1 MPGHT
6 LSKLSNDRSEFPPLE
21 KTALPIDSRAQLA
34 TRTAFAILLV
44 LLALWVASDFLTA
57 LAWAAVIAITTWPV
71 YIRFATLISD
81 DRSPGLAPLLFTLL
95 TGLVLIVPI
104 ILTVHQITQGSDA
117 FMLWV
122 TNLRQD
128 GIRVPGW
135 VAQLPIAG
143 EYLDGWW
150 QANLS
155 NPRAVVE
162 WLRGVNGVNMES
174 VTAWTSALGGEL
186 LHRLFLFLIT
196 LMALFL
202 VFREGAWLAD
212 RVLDTIDRLLGD
224 PGERLASKI
233 ADAIRGTVNGIV
245 AVALAEAAIIG
256 IGFVL
261 AGVPHP
267 LLFAVVTMAFAML
280 PFGAWAAFTA
290 AALVLLFHGGSLLAA
305 AVVFGFGATVMLISD
320 NFVQPALVGGR
331 ARLPFLLALIG
342 IFGGLRTFGLIG
354 LFLGPVIMTALL
366 TVLRE
371 WVGIK
376 D

>member
-1 MPGHT
+1 
-6 LSKLSNDRSEFPPLE
+6 
-21 KTALPIDSRAQLA
+21 
-34 TRTAFAILLV
+34 
-44 LLALWVASDFLTA
+44 
-57 LAWAAVIAITTWPV
+57 
-71 YIRFATLISD
+71 
-81 DRSPGLAPLLFTLL
+81 
-95 TGLVLIVPI
+95 
-104 ILTVHQITQGSDA
+104 VHQITQGSDA
-117 FMLWV
+117 FVHWV
-122 TNLRQD
+122 TQLRQE
-128 GIRVPGW
+128 GIPVPGW

-143 EYLDGWW
+143 EYLDRWW

-162 WLRGVNGVNMES
+162 WLRGVNMES
-174 VTAWTSALGGEL
+174 VTTWTSALGGEL

-196 LMALFL
+196 LMALYL
-202 VFREGAWLAD
+202 VFREGEWLAD
-212 RVLDTIDRLLGD
+212 RVLDTVDRLLGD
-224 PGERLASKI
+224 PGERLASKV

-245 AVALAEAAIIG
+245 AVAVADGAIIG
-256 IGFVL
+256 IGYVL

-267 LLFAVVTMAFAML
+267 LLFAVLTIAFAML

-305 AVVFGFGATVMLISD
+305 AGVFGFGATVMLIGD
-320 NFVQPALVGGR
+320 NFIQPTLVGGT

-371 WVGIK
+371 WVGLE

>member
-6 LSKLSNDRSEFPPLE
+6 LSKPINDRSEPRPLE
-21 KTALPIDSRAQLA
+21 KTALPIDSRAQLV

-44 LLALWVASDFLTA
+44 LLALWVGSDFLTA

-81 DRSPGLAPLLFTLL
+81 DRSPVLAPLLFTLL
-95 TGLVLIVPI
+95 TGLVLVVPI

-117 FMLWV
+117 FVLWV
-122 TNLRQD
+122 TKLRQD

-162 WLRGVNGVNMES
+162 WLRGVNMES
-174 VTAWTSALGGEL
+174 LTAWTSALGGEL

-202 VFREGAWLAD
+202 MFREGEWLAD
-212 RVLDTIDRLLGD
+212 RLLDTVDRLLGD
-224 PGERLASKI
+224 PGERLASTI

-245 AVALAEAAIIG
+245 AVALAEAAMIG

-267 LLFAVVTMAFAML
+267 LLFVVLTIAFACCRL
-280 PFGAWAAFTA
+280 GRGPRSPRRRWCCFSTGAAY
-290 AALVLLFHGGSLLAA
+290 
-305 AVVFGFGATVMLISD
+305 
-320 NFVQPALVGGR
+320 
-331 ARLPFLLALIG
+331 
-342 IFGGLRTFGLIG
+342 
-354 LFLGPVIMTALL
+354 
-366 TVLRE
+366 
-371 WVGIK
+371 
-376 D
+376 